1 MKATPLAALSIGTTT
16 KSFYREDIVFLTS
29 YSVKMGFSGLH
40 VILFLRVWI
49 FFIY

>member
-16 KSFYREDIVFLTS
+16 KSFYREDMFLTS
-29 YSVKMGFSGLH
+29 YSMKMGFSGLH
-40 VILFLRVWI
+40 VILRVWI